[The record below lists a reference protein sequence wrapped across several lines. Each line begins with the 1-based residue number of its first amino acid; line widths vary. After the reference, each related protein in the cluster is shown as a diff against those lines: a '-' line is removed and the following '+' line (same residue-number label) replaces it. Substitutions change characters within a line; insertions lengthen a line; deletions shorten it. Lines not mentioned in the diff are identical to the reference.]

1 MKFWKYNF
9 NMSAD
14 CRNFLEMVLTNAV
27 MEGETERQADAVGS
41 RADTVSGPDEKV
53 LQSRWRCIQS
63 ANDISDEAPDLGIL
77 VDEGYVSDDSVWEDG
92 SEQGDVV
99 NGLFA
104 EYENW
109 EQSVESV
116 VVRKQLRRGFEQL
129 FLFGFMRKG
138 WGWLKVNFCLLACF
152 IQLKFIPLY
161 LAPDCLLLMVQHW
174 VKFSKWMKEKISSP
188 WR

>member
-104 EYENW
+104 KYENW
-109 EQSVESV
+109 ERSVESV

-138 WGWLKVNFCLLACF
+138 WGLLRVNFCLLVCF
-152 IQLKFIPLY
+152 IQLKSNPLY
-161 LAPDCLLLMVQHW
+161 SAADCL
-174 VKFSKWMKEKISSP
+174 
-188 WR
+188 